1 MPNPPMTPST
11 SSSTLRARLLSCSS
25 RALLRSIFSTG
36 LLGVATT
43 TIVVL
48 LLPTTT
54 DAAASAATTTSSEKH
69 WPFHLFLVDL
79 FLSSAFLTAGF
90 YHVKTDDMSPKRLAW
105 LLSAFSSFITASL
118 SLSALY
124 QLFEQA
130 WVIENVLFAD
140 DRLSRFTATF
150 FIAFL
155 MLDLGFGMRYVRR
168 GEGRKDGMEGG

>member
-1 MPNPPMTPST
+1 M
-11 SSSTLRARLLSCSS
+11 
-25 RALLRSIFSTG
+25 I
-36 LLGVATT
+36 
-43 TIVVL
+43 L
-48 LLPTTT
+48 LLPTT
-54 DAAASAATTTSSEKH
+54 AATVVSSSEKH

-79 FLSSAFLTAGF
+79 LLSSAFLTAGF

-124 QLFEQA
+124 QLFAEG

-155 MLDLGFGMRYVRR
+155 VLDLGFGLRYVRK
-168 GEGRKDGMEGG
+168 EGWREVWVFVCLIPAFGGRVGDGKCVADR